1 MRISIIFTAFEP
13 LSEIERENNLA
24 IESDLGIVE
33 EVERS
38 LHELGHST
46 ERLPLTDDINELLAH
61 FKMSKPDLIFNL
73 IDDFRGQII
82 LQMNII
88 ALFDLL
94 GLNYTGS
101 GPQAFGLSTDK
112 ALTKSILSAQGI
124 PIPRFQVAYKT
135 KFHLAADL
143 SFPVIVKPLYEGG
156 SYGIS
161 NESVISDLSAVEAR
175 VSYIQDTYHQPS
187 IVEDFIDGREIIVSI
202 LGNDPPTVLPLCEI
216 GFLNFPSSLHK
227 IRNFQ
232 SKWMIDTFEYLN
244 TALICPAPLPSE
256 VENIIKEIALK
267 SHLAVGCRDYSKV
280 DIRLDN
286 NNRPYVVDVNTN
298 PFISSNS
305 SFIFSLEQSGRN
317 YIDFIAS
324 LIDIALKRKSSLIS
338 DNAE

>member
-13 LSEIERENNLA
+13 VSDLERENNLA
-24 IESDLGIVE
+24 VEGDLGIVE

-46 ERLPLTDDINELLAH
+46 ERFPLTDDVNELLFH
-61 FKMSKPDLIFNL
+61 FQMSKPDLVFNL

-94 GLNYTGS
+94 GLSYTGS
-101 GPQAFGLSTDK
+101 GPLAFGLSMDK
-112 ALTKSILSAQGI
+112 ALTKSILGARGI

-135 KFHLAADL
+135 KFHLDADF

-161 NESVISDLSAVEAR
+161 NESVIRNLSAVEAR

-187 IVEDFIDGREIIVSI
+187 IVEDYIDGREIIVSI
-202 LGNDPPTVLPLCEI
+202 LGNDPPIVLPLCEM
-216 GFLNFPSSLHK
+216 GFLNYPGSLYK

-232 SKWMIDTFEYLN
+232 SKWIIDTFEYLN
-244 TALICPAPLPSE
+244 TALICPAALPSE

-280 DIRLDN
+280 DIRLDKY
-286 NNRPYVVDVNTN
+286 NRPYVIDVNTN
-298 PFISSNS
+298 PLISSNS

-317 YIDFIAS
+317 YLDFIAS
-324 LIDIALKRKSSLIS
+324 LIDIAKERKKV
-338 DNAE
+338 A